1 VSEKNKAWFHCGRC
15 GSLFQSVMGS
25 LDHRQCGE
33 CGRDPS
39 IGLVELRTMRPAAPL
54 PAPVSGQM
62 ESAGNER
69 KSRESREK
77 RPKASLL
84 PLKIMVVWLL
94 LLGGVVWWFQR
105 NASDRQQSQPTL
117 PEGALTDAEIAFI
130 NEALPACY
138 NLLIAFLKE
147 TTPEGQAQ
155 YVLNPLATSPKMA
168 RYYSLNPIHGLDSE
182 KVEHLGTA
190 ILQLPDG
197 RAIESRWRSSD
208 RRVFETVFRKSAN
221 DEWRLDWEHF
231 TRYSDY
237 PWALFLTGGGEPEGE
252 FRLLAWERLADDRK
266 PGDSI
271 SLNFHAPR
279 FGQPDEI
286 DRGSPEFLLDPQY
299 GIGRFL
305 DVAFKAKRMGKIP
318 FNSQLP
324 AADPKDMIRVRVKIL
339 RTPVERGFTFEIQEV
354 LAGHWMEI
362 EDRGVEIPIAE
373 PEVEPEPEP
382 APPEFLPE
390 D

>member
-1 VSEKNKAWFHCGRC
+1 VSEKQKAWFHCGRC

-25 LDHRQCGE
+25 LDYRQCGE

-39 IGLVELRTMRPAAPL
+39 IGLVELRTMRAATPL
-54 PAPVSGQM
+54 PAPGQK
-62 ESAGNER
+62 ETAGNLR
-69 KSRESREK
+69 KHRESKEK

-84 PLKIMVVWLL
+84 PLKIMAVWLL
-94 LLGGVVWWFQR
+94 MLGGVVWWFQR
-105 NASDRQQSQPTL
+105 NASDRGATQASA
-117 PEGALTDAEIAFI
+117 PEGAMTDAEIAFI
-130 NEALPACY
+130 NEAVPACY
-138 NLLIAFLKE
+138 NLLIGFLRE

-155 YVLNPLATSPKMA
+155 YVLNPLVTGPKIA
-168 RYYSLNPIHGLDSE
+168 RYLSLNPYHGVETE
-182 KVEHLGTA
+182 KMEHLGSA
-190 ILQLPDG
+190 ILELTEG

-208 RRVFETVFRKSAN
+208 RRVFETVFRKGAD

-237 PWALFLTGGGEPEGE
+237 PWSLFLTGGGDSVGE
-252 FRLLAWERLADDRK
+252 FRLLAWERLVDDRR
-266 PGDSI
+266 PGDSL

-286 DRGSPEFLLDPQY
+286 DRGSPEFILDPTF

-305 DVAFKAKRMGKIP
+305 DAAFKAKRQGKIP

-324 AADPKDMIRVRVKIL
+324 AADPKDMIRVRVKIA
-339 RTPVERGFTFEIQEV
+339 RTPAERGFTFEITEV

-362 EDRGVEIPIAE
+362 EDRGVEVPDPQPEE
-373 PEVEPEPEP
+373 PDL
-382 APPEFLPE
+382 APPDSAPE